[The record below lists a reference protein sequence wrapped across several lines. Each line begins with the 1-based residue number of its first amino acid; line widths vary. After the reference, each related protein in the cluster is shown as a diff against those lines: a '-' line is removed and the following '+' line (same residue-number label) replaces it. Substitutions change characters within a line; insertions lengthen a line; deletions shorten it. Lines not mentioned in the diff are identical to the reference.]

1 MIQDKTHLVY
11 KIIMYVLTKWYS
23 MQKVY
28 AKVYQ
33 RLSKHENHEVNTL
46 YQLPWFL
53 ATEVIIQ
60 YEWFR
65 KKYHIIPTYLHYI
78 SKEYK

>member
-46 YQLPWFL
+46 YQL
-53 ATEVIIQ
+53 Q
-60 YEWFR
+60 G
-65 KKYHIIPTYLHYI
+65 IPG
-78 SKEYK
+78 